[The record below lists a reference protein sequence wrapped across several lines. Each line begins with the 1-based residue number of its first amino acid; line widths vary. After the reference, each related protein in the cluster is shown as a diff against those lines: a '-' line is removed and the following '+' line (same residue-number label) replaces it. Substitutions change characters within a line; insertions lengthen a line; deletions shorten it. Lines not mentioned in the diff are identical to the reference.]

1 MADRSKYDIIFD
13 HIEKLIR
20 APAPPELP
28 EGFEEDT
35 RFHEIHDYFVE
46 LRAILNDFSRGEL
59 KNDIRLRGIMAGR
72 LKALQ
77 ANLLHLT
84 WQIQQVAQGDFSQR
98 VDFLGEFS
106 DSFNDMVVQLDT
118 AVTALKQKEEE
129 LTALT
134 RTLQSEVEQKA
145 AALTAL
151 RKSEANFRYLAEH
164 DALTGALNRRAF
176 FDAAIVEVE
185 RSRKIGGY
193 CSIALLDIDKFKRF
207 NDTYGHLEG
216 DNALKH
222 VTGVVKSALR
232 QNDLLGRYGGEE
244 FVVLFPATDKTVGRS
259 VAERIRQ
266 TVGNTPVRLQSGEDV
281 QITTSIGL
289 ANIPPDLSGKR
300 DLPFL
305 EEVLRHADRALYTAK
320 INRNEL
326 VVSGYP
332 DQCLLPEKE

>member
-1 MADRSKYDIIFD
+1 MDDRSEIDVILE
-13 HIEKLIR
+13 HVGKLIH
-20 APAPPELP
+20 APTSPEFP
-28 EGFEEDT
+28 QKFAESVK
-35 RFHEIHDYFVE
+35 FHEIHEYFVE

-59 KNDIRLRGIMAGR
+59 KHDIRLRGVLAGR

-134 RTLQSEVEQKA
+134 RALQSEVEQKTA
-145 AALTAL
+145 VLTAL

-164 DALTGALNRRAF
+164 DVLTGALNRRAF
-176 FDAAIVEVE
+176 FDAAIVEVA
-185 RSRKIGGY
+185 RARKAGVY
-193 CSIALLDIDKFKRF
+193 CSAAILDIDKFKRF

-244 FVVLFPATDKTVGRS
+244 FVILFPAVDKAVGGH

-266 TVGNTPVRLQSGEDV
+266 TVADSPVRLKNGEEV
-281 QITTSIGL
+281 QVTVSIGL
-289 ANIPPDLSGKR
+289 ANIPPGLGGKR
-300 DLPFL
+300 DQAFL
-305 EEVLRHADRALYTAK
+305 EEVFRHADSALYMAK

-332 DQCLLPEKE
+332 DQCLLPEKG